1 MKSLVFAW
9 IALLA
14 LGLSARAD
22 DASAPQ
28 KLFTATDVTQRTAL
42 LQQAEQTADQPHS
55 TYALG
60 AMRFF
65 LALERFAQDLHTH
78 GFRTPQTMLLPLM
91 RLPVPANPDPRPI
104 TYKKWRAILTDLENG
119 LESAAG
125 TLATVP
131 ADAAIAI
138 DVDLARLRIDLNGDG
153 ALTADESLAAVMQ
166 AMSTP
171 NRARR
176 RSNSADQPQLPAFR
190 FDRADGYWLEG
201 YAHFLMANTTFWL
214 AHDFEVSFDAGFQL
228 FFPDTRFPIDN
239 YAGAPSDAEHGQAA
253 MPRSGGLLENSIFDF
268 ISLIHT
274 VNWEVT
280 APKRRMAV
288 RTHLKQMIRL
298 SRENWRAIAQETDNE
313 REWLPGPHQPG
324 IHPLT
329 GLEVSRET
337 TEGWQHALDL
347 FENVLDGR
355 ALIPH
360 PRFDLVGI
368 NLRRF
373 FDEPKRF
380 DLVLSMTGPAM
391 LPFLEPG
398 NVLSGQDWRSV
409 TRQFAGRNF
418 WAFAIWFN

>member
-1 MKSLVFAW
+1 MNRFVLFCTL
-9 IALLA
+9 LLA
-14 LGLSARAD
+14 LGLPAGAD
-22 DASAPQ
+22 ETGAAQ
-28 KLFTATDVTQRTAL
+28 KLLAATNVTERTTL
-42 LQQAEQTADQPHS
+42 LRQVEQTADQPHS

-65 LALERFAQDLHTH
+65 LALERFAQDLHSH

-104 TYKKWRAILTDLENG
+104 TYEKWRTMLADLEDG
-119 LESAAG
+119 LSRAAE

-153 ALTADESLAAVMQ
+153 TLSADESLAAVMQ
-166 AMSTP
+166 SMSAP
-171 NRARR
+171 NQARR
-176 RSNSADQPQLPAFR
+176 RNNSADQPQLPAFR

-214 AHDFEVSFDAGFQL
+214 AHDFENSFDAGFQL
-228 FFPDTRFPIDN
+228 FFPDTRFPIND
-239 YAGAPSDAEHGQAA
+239 YAGAPSDAERRQAP
-253 MPRSGGLLENSIFDF
+253 MPGGGFLENSIFDF

-274 VNWEVT
+274 INWEVT
-280 APKRRMAV
+280 TPDRRKAV
-288 RTHLKQMIRL
+288 RSHLKQMIRL
-298 SRENWRAIAQETDNE
+298 SRENWLAITKETDNE

-337 TEGWQHALDL
+337 TEGWQHALGL
-347 FENVLDGR
+347 FENVLDGK

-360 PRFDLVGI
+360 PRFDGVGI
-368 NLRRF
+368 NLKRF